1 MPFILDITPCHLHG
15 ALLVTE
21 TSPESAWE
29 ESTYKHEY
37 QETVALLQ
45 QAKAAGLGSA
55 GRGRGLGTSSI
66 AFMMGCSSTDSFQ
79 VSLREA
85 DQEEPEQEGEDQVD
99 LHGCSRWDKV
109 CLKWPLRAG
118 LIHRIKVTAVEH
130 RGKQQ
135 KAEVF
140 QENCTPGQRGG
151 SSQSGRS
158 EDWCGYRSVLRACW
172 RSGQSVVGVWQIL
185 AERKNGQKTKEKNLM
200 YESENCSL

>member
-1 MPFILDITPCHLHG
+1 MSCVECLQSTVPG
-15 ALLVTE
+15 ALAERPWDTLRLFMALLECPHNMAAGFPQNERSKRQRQKQECLSSWTSHLVT
-21 TSPESAWE
+21 SMVLSWSQKP
-29 ESTYKHEY
+29 
-37 QETVALLQ
+37 ALSQ
-45 QAKAAGLGSA
+45 
-55 GRGRGLGTSSI
+55 RGRRVHTS
-66 AFMMGCSSTDSFQ
+66 MNT
-79 VSLREA
+79 R
-85 DQEEPEQEGEDQVD
+85 
-99 LHGCSRWDKV
+99 RDKV